1 MIKFYPEIRL
11 IHIALAISTGVLFTL
26 RGLLVQAGRAA
37 LANHVVVRYL
47 SYTIDTALLTAALML
62 LTVLRLSPFDTPWL
76 AVKIA
81 LLAVYVVLG
90 SLALKRAPTPAS
102 RLACFVGAL
111 AAYGLMIGIA
121 RSHDPRGWLL
131 WLGS

>member
-1 MIKFYPEIRL
+1 MIEFYPDIRFA
-11 IHIALAISTGVLFTL
+11 HIVLAVATGLLFAT

-37 LANHVVVRYL
+37 LANHVAVRYL

-62 LTVLRLSPFDTPWL
+62 LTMLRLSPLNTPWL
-76 AVKIA
+76 ALKMG
-81 LLAVYVVLG
+81 LLVAYVVLG

-102 RLACFVGAL
+102 RRACFIAAL
-111 AAYGLMIGIA
+111 AVYGLMIGIA